1 MVIAPHRKNVGC
13 DFNGICPAL
22 VKNPFLFDLGKGFF
36 QIIKCVLPMT
46 TRNKRTEHK
55 HAPSFIF
62 PLVVIEVIILPN
74 WFVHSLNAHFFEKSF
89 QTYFRNMV
97 SNILVCLLCQPSVYI
112 NLHVKRIVF

>member
-36 QIIKCVLPMT
+36 SNNQMRSPYNNEK
-46 TRNKRTEHK
+46 KRTEHK

-74 WFVHSLNAHFFEKSF
+74 WFVYSLNAHFFEKSF

-97 SNILVCLLCQPSVYI
+97 SDTLT
-112 NLHVKRIVF
+112 NLFR